1 MVSFAES
8 GWHRVVGEMSQDY
21 VGTKA
26 REALSATGGNR
37 REAGQLL
44 RVWAET
50 DPELK
55 KALIAP
61 FLANLCAL
69 AVQRA
74 ASAEG
79 SRGPRSRASDPV
91 DSASLLTA
99 IGSSHAPTMSSTRQT
114 QAPPPRSSA
123 RHRQAV
129 ATLAAAF
136 KKPS

>member
-1 MVSFAES
+1 
-8 GWHRVVGEMSQDY
+8 MSQDY
-21 VGTKA
+21 VRLKA
-26 REALSATGGNR
+26 REALGATGGNR

-44 RVWAET
+44 RVWSET
-50 DPELK
+50 DPDLK
-55 KALIAP
+55 KALVAP

-74 ASAEG
+74 ASTG
-79 SRGPRSRASDPV
+79 TPRKPRAV
-91 DSASLLTA
+91 DQDDSKALLSS
-99 IGSSHAPTMSSTRQT
+99 IGSNLAQTMSTTRQN

-136 KKPS
+136 KKKD

>member
-1 MVSFAES
+1 
-8 GWHRVVGEMSQDY
+8 MSQRY
-21 VGTKA
+21 VKLKA
-26 REALSATGGNR
+26 REALSATSGNR
-37 REAGQLL
+37 QEAGQLL
-44 RVWAET
+44 RVWSES

-61 FLANLCAL
+61 FLGNLCAL

-74 ASAEG
+74 VSSG
-79 SRGPRSRASDPV
+79 TPRQPKTEARD
-91 DSASLLTA
+91 DSASLLST
-99 IGSSHAPTMSSTRQT
+99 IGSNLAPTMSTTRQN

-136 KKPS
+136 KKKD

>member
-1 MVSFAES
+1 
-8 GWHRVVGEMSQDY
+8 MSQDY
-21 VGTKA
+21 VRLKA
-26 REALSATGGNR
+26 QEALSATGGNR

-50 DPELK
+50 DSDLK
-55 KALIAP
+55 KALVAP
-61 FLANLCAL
+61 FLGNLCAL

-74 ASAEG
+74 AST
-79 SRGPRSRASDPV
+79 STPRSPRRSERE
-91 DSASLLTA
+91 DSTSLLSA
-99 IGSSHAPTMSSTRQT
+99 MGSNLAQTMSTTRQT

-136 KKPS
+136 KKKD